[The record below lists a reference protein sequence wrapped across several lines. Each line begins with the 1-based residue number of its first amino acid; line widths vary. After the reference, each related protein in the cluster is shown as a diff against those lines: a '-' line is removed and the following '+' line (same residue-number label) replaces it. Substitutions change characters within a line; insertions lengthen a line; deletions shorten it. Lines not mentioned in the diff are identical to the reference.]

1 MWRHTRGGLR
11 IAAPKKLAAWK
22 PCPDAFLL
30 SVEDTGLVL
39 TRKRQHMKGKN
50 S

>member
-1 MWRHTRGGLR
+1 MRHTRGGLR

-22 PCPDAFLL
+22 LRPVAFLL